1 MLREL
6 VSFQRCKII
15 NPSECR
21 LALMTNYE
29 ERQVRRIL
37 GKLREKGL
45 ISYAKYPR
53 DFRGP
58 NRPTNTYTLHFD
70 KIQRLIDAGKVV
82 VAKALGTYYDKRGVP
97 KHDRKVPVKMSGLP
111 SGQDVPQ
118 DVSLSIENLH
128 LSNHGDVEAPY
139 IECDMEEVSELSYE
153 EMCER
158 EKWSNEEKDTNITP
172 YAQSTSDN
180 PEQSEYDNNKE
191 PITPSPHC
199 AAPPSPLPA
208 GRDSNRSVEQTEHP
222 KLAPDV
228 STPPAVSIATPMRD
242 GKPVSPISATFA
254 QARLLALDHT
264 DHFNPYVERNRK
276 LVDYF
281 RHEVH
286 WHFDCLDFTPDKVLA
301 AFKYFVDKYLAN
313 RTSKVDDPL
322 GMFFQHKTKV
332 VMEEMKRAD
341 PNAAA

>member
-1 MLREL
+1 MSISLPDLRYIRGNPGEIAVLREL
-6 VSFQRCKII
+6 VSFQRCKIV

-158 EKWSNEEKDTNITP
+158 EKWYKEEIGSNITP
-172 YAQSTSDN
+172 YAQSTSYK
-180 PEQSEYDNNKE
+180 PEQSELSNKNE
-191 PITPSPHC
+191 PITLSPIPQPPLPLFPLAGTQIVPSNKLSIQNSPRMS
-199 AAPPSPLPA
+199 PGRPLSPLLP
-208 GRDSNRSVEQTEHP
+208 
-222 KLAPDV
+222 
-228 STPPAVSIATPMRD
+228 
-242 GKPVSPISATFA
+242 
-254 QARLLALDHT
+254 
-264 DHFNPYVERNRK
+264 
-276 LVDYF
+276 
-281 RHEVH
+281 
-286 WHFDCLDFTPDKVLA
+286 
-301 AFKYFVDKYLAN
+301 
-313 RTSKVDDPL
+313 
-322 GMFFQHKTKV
+322 
-332 VMEEMKRAD
+332 
-341 PNAAA
+341 